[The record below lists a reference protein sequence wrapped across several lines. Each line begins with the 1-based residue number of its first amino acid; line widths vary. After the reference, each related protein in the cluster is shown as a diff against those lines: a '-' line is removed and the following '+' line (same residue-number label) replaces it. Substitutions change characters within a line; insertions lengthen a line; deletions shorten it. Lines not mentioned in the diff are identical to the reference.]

1 MEGESL
7 PDAFCPLEDDEI
19 LSERQGLGE
28 LPFTQTANLSPD
40 IQREG
45 TNINFPEIA

>member
-1 MEGESL
+1 MAGDRL
-7 PDAFCPLEDDEI
+7 PDAVWPLEDDEV

-40 IQREG
+40 IRREG
-45 TNINFPEIA
+45 TNVNFPEIA